1 MDYKGLKRL
10 EELAVHKASVY
21 GRTLTDQELAQY
33 MQGLAQLHTER
44 GQRLAELCGEMPEK
58 TGKGSGENEA

>member
-10 EELAVHKASVY
+10 EELAARKASVY

-33 MQGLAQLHTER
+33 MQGLAQSHTER
-44 GQRLAELCGEMPEK
+44 TQRLAELDGEMLEK
-58 TGKGSGENEA
+58 EEKESDENET